1 MEILLLQ
8 IFIPLIA
15 ALIILVSGKTFV
27 KGIAGAFSLVS
38 LLITI
43 CLIYS
48 AKKTALE
55 IVLVN
60 DWFYAADAK
69 IQLKYIKKVSALD
82 KKQFIKLRG
91 PDADPAAFNATRFW
105 VNTGVKIELN
115 DKKDPTPYWL
125 VSSKK
130 AKQLAT
136 KLN

>member
-1 MEILLLQ
+1 
-8 IFIPLIA
+8 
-15 ALIILVSGKTFV
+15 
-27 KGIAGAFSLVS
+27 
-38 LLITI
+38 
-43 CLIYS
+43 
-48 AKKTALE
+48 
-55 IVLVN
+55 LVN